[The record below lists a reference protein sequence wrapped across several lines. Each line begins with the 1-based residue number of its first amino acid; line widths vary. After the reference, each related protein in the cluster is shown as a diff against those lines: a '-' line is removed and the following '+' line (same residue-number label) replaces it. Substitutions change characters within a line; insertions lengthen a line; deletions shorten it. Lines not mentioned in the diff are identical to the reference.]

1 MKKVILFVMAAIV
14 SVTINAQTIFS
25 EDFEGVTVTNNVGSV
40 PEGWTTYADNLV
52 NTTQLPAL
60 SQSWDIYDFGSSGKM
75 AISISW
81 TEPEGSMCDRWLVTP
96 AIPISDSGMYLNF
109 QAIGYTDGTYAE
121 KMEVKISTTNNSKE
135 SFTTSL
141 LNLPAV
147 PAGLSDYLVDLSAYV
162 GQTVYISFIN
172 KGDGYYLILDN
183 ISILRPIQNEIEMS
197 SVNTPAYARV
207 GADFDVKGVV
217 VNKGAAA
224 LTSFDVTYSVDGG
237 DNVATY
243 TVSGINV
250 PYNGTYTFTHN
261 VPANIAAEGAHE
273 ILVTVSNPNG
283 VEDDATNNAASK
295 TITIYENGTQR
306 TVLFEQ
312 FTTGKCPNCP
322 PAHEYLAEMLNGKDN
337 VIWMS
342 HHAGYYTDSLTIPEN
357 EEMLVFYNDGGGTY
371 APTAMIDR
379 THFPETGEPGPVMS
393 AYVEEAFLDN
403 QISVPSFVTVEIT
416 DVTFNS
422 QTRELSATVSGTV
435 VSDISAYNSP
445 RVSLYVKED
454 NIKMNQSGAGTNY
467 IHNNSM
473 RDAISNVWGDENVI
487 TSTTTGST
495 FSKTYT
501 YTVPTTMKA
510 QDLYL
515 VAFVTEYNNN
525 VNARSVLNA
534 TQAKLSEVA
543 PFDPNSINTAV
554 ADVALSMYPN
564 PATDYVMVSS
574 NYVINEIAV
583 INALGQTVAT
593 YSGNAENVQINTQDL
608 AKGVYMISIKTAE
621 GSAVKKLTVVK

>member
-1 MKKVILFVMAAIV
+1 M
-14 SVTINAQTIFS
+14 SSTIS
-25 EDFEGVTVTNNVGSV
+25 
-40 PEGWTTYADNLV
+40 
-52 NTTQLPAL
+52 
-60 SQSWDIYDFGSSGKM
+60 IYD
-75 AISISW
+75 
-81 TEPEGSMCDRWLVTP
+81 
-96 AIPISDSGMYLNF
+96 
-109 QAIGYTDGTYAE
+109 
-121 KMEVKISTTNNSKE
+121 
-135 SFTTSL
+135 
-141 LNLPAV
+141 
-147 PAGLSDYLVDLSAYV
+147 
-162 GQTVYISFIN
+162 
-172 KGDGYYLILDN
+172 
-183 ISILRPIQNEIEMS
+183 
-197 SVNTPAYARV
+197 
-207 GADFDVKGVV
+207 
-217 VNKGAAA
+217 
-224 LTSFDVTYSVDGG
+224 
-237 DNVATY
+237 
-243 TVSGINV
+243 
-250 PYNGTYTFTHN
+250 
-261 VPANIAAEGAHE
+261 
-273 ILVTVSNPNG
+273 
-283 VEDDATNNAASK
+283 NA
-295 TITIYENGTQR
+295 TQR
-306 TVLFEQ
+306 KVFFEQ
-312 FTTGKCPNCP
+312 FTTAKCPNCP

-342 HHAGYYTDSLTIPEN
+342 HHAGYFTDNLTIPEN

-371 APTAMIDR
+371 APAAMIDR

-454 NIKMNQSGAGTNY
+454 NIKMNQSGASANY

-487 TSTTTGST
+487 TSSTTGST

-501 YTVPTTMKA
+501 YTVPATMKA